1 MAYHWKRLAVWTAMG
16 AGSGVAATLTIFIP
30 EWNSMHLEEHLNLG
44 LITLDLS
51 PLSIGPGLV
60 FGVVAGLAL
69 RRKGMLGGWRYPAYI
84 AASTAS
90 YGVAYHLSVTVLVSA
105 LSNIFLVGI
114 IAGAVGAAMLTA
126 LSAWIMPDFR
136 HRRVFLA
143 TIGAGAGLGALLAA
157 PVAAESHFIAWL
169 ALYGPW
175 QAGYAGAM
183 TTAFRDR
190 AEAPQ

>member
-1 MAYHWKRLAVWTAMG
+1 MAYDWKRPAVWTAMG
-16 AGSGVAATLTIFIP
+16 AGSGVAATLTLFVPKWSGIYV
-30 EWNSMHLEEHLNLG
+30 EEHLTLG
-44 LITLDLS
+44 PINLDLS

-60 FGVVAGLAL
+60 FGLIAGLAL
-69 RRKGMLGGWRYPAYI
+69 MRRGMLGGWRYPAYI

-90 YGVAYHLSVTVLVSA
+90 YSVAYHLSITILDA
-105 LSNIFLVGI
+105 GLSNILLIGI
-114 IAGAVGAAMLTA
+114 IAGTVGAAMLTA
-126 LSAWIMPDFR
+126 SSAWIMPDFR

-143 TIGAGAGLGALLAA
+143 TISAGAGLGALLAA

-175 QAGYAGAM
+175 QAGYAAAM
-183 TTAFRDR
+183 TTAFQDR